1 MSVFSGIVVFVCIWW
16 TVIFCVL
23 PIGLS
28 APAEHD
34 PLTAPGAPA
43 NPQIGKKMLITT
55 AISVVLWLIAYAV
68 ISSGIIDLRELS
80 IQKYG

>member
-1 MSVFSGIVVFVCIWW
+1 MTVFSGIVVFVCIWW

-28 APAEHD
+28 PPQEHD
-34 PLTAPGAPA
+34 PLAAPGAPS
-43 NPQIGKKMLITT
+43 NPRIAKKMIITT

-68 ISSGIIDLRELS
+68 IDSGIIDLRELA
-80 IQKYG
+80 QAKYG